1 MSQAD
6 LISTA
11 VSAAFVLI
19 MVVFAWVM
27 GFRNTSKLDATEL
40 ARLAAAEGALVQSAA
55 IDENGRAAV
64 AKLDGGKLLIAKVM
78 ADGVSARV
86 MGQGQARVHASK
98 RKVTLTFGDLGYP
111 SIYMRLENPPAWLT
125 ELGAKS

>member
-6 LISTA
+6 LISTG

-19 MVVFAWVM
+19 MVGFAWLL
-27 GFRNTSKLDATEL
+27 GFRKTSKLDDAEI
-40 ARLAAAEGALVQSAA
+40 AKLAAAEGARVEAA
-55 IDENGRAAV
+55 AYDDKGRTAV

-86 MGQGQARVHASK
+86 MGQGQARVHAGK
-98 RKVTLTFGDLGYP
+98 RNVSLTFGDLGYP
-111 SIYMRLENPPAWLT
+111 SLNMRLENPPAWLT
-125 ELGAKS
+125 ELGAQS